1 MEHLRITH
9 AAALEPPAD
18 KGHFEGEITMRL
30 GIAISAASLFVLA
43 AAAPLSAEPTTK
55 VMIVGLYH
63 MSNPGH
69 DMHDVHADDVLAPRR
84 QAELAAIAQGI
95 ARFHPTVIDVEWD
108 PATVTDRFPK
118 YLAGTLPPSH
128 NEVVQLGFRLAKMEH
143 AGVNGIDVDG
153 DFPYEPVDTYAKA
166 HGQSALLAQSDK
178 QIGDAIDHINGILA
192 KGSIAA
198 ALVYMND
205 PDQLA
210 HGNDF
215 YRTTLKVGGGGTQ
228 PGADLLT
235 AWYKRNFYICANLI
249 QHTHPGDRVVV
260 FYGSGHAFL
269 LRQCVSETPGF
280 ALVEPNP
287 YLPK

>member
-1 MEHLRITH
+1 
-9 AAALEPPAD
+9 
-18 KGHFEGEITMRL
+18 
-30 GIAISAASLFVLA
+30 
-43 AAAPLSAEPTTK
+43 
-55 VMIVGLYH
+55 
-63 MSNPGH
+63 
-69 DMHDVHADDVLAPRR
+69 MHDVHADDVLAPKR
-84 QAELAAIAQGI
+84 QAEIGAIAEGI

-143 AGVNGIDVDG
+143 AAVNGIDVEG
-153 DFPYEPVDTYAKA
+153 EFPYDPVDAYAKA
-166 HGQSALLAQSDK
+166 HGQSALLAMSDK
-178 QIGDAIDHINGILA
+178 QIVDDIDQINRILA
-192 KGSIAA
+192 TGSIADA
-198 ALVYMND
+198 FRHMND
-205 PDQLA
+205 PAEIA

-215 YRTTLKVGGGGTQ
+215 YRTTLKVGEGATQ

-249 QHTHPGDRVVV
+249 QHAHPGDHVVV

-280 ALVEPNP
+280 ALIEPNQ